1 MKRRILM
8 VMVVAASMAAMAQP
22 QAPLQKQ
29 PQTGAAPVVPMSAT
43 VQKQTVEKKVEIF
56 TPLSKKIPPPK
67 QTDKIVRVDGMS
79 SQPWFRTIG
88 PKPGWSAFPPPEQ
101 QDATLNLFWVGAAP
115 SH

>member
-1 MKRRILM
+1 MKRSILM
-8 VMVVAASMAAMAQP
+8 VMVVAASMAAVAQS
-22 QAPLQKQ
+22 QAPPQKQ
-29 PQTGAAPVVPMSAT
+29 TQTSAAPVIPLSAT

-56 TPLSKKIPPPK
+56 TPLSKKFPPSK

-88 PKPGWSAFPPPEQ
+88 QKPGWSAFPPPEQ